1 MKYHIVI
8 LLVLAMLCGNT
19 AANET
24 QPPSKPL
31 SHYSVGKKSRDGIG
45 KYYMGREISHVMGH
59 LGAGWLERPGR
70 RKEERTDLL
79 IENLKLKA
87 DNNVA
92 DIGAGTGFFSFPMS
106 ELVPKGNVYAVDIQT
121 EMLDIIRKRM
131 KQRGTKNIV
140 PTLGTIQDTKLPTNT
155 IDMVLL
161 VDAYHEF
168 DHPREMMESIFKGLR
183 PGGRVVLIE
192 YRKEDPKVMIKPL
205 HKMTQKQAILEMQA
219 VGLKWKET
227 KDFLPKQHF
236 MVFVKPEPKKL

>member
-1 MKYHIVI
+1 
-8 LLVLAMLCGNT
+8 
-19 AANET
+19 
-24 QPPSKPL
+24 
-31 SHYSVGKKSRDGIG
+31 
-45 KYYMGREISHVMGH
+45 MGRQISHVMGH
-59 LGAGWLERPGR
+59 LGASWLERPGR

-79 IENLKLKA
+79 IANLGLA
-87 DNNVA
+87 QNNNVA

-106 ELVPKGNVYAVDIQT
+106 ELVPKGKVYAVDIQT

-140 PTLGTIQDTKLPTNT
+140 PTLGTIQDTKLPANT

-168 DHPREMMESIFKGLR
+168 DHPREMMESIFNGLR
-183 PGGRVVLIE
+183 PGGRVILIE

-227 KDFLPKQHF
+227 KDFLPQQHF
-236 MVFVKPEPKKL
+236 MVFVKPGA